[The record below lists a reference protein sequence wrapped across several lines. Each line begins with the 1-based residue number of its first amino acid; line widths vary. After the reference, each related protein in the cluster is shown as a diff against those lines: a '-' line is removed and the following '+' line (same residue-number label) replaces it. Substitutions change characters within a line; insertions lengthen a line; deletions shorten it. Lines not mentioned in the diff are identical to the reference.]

1 MTQEEMNLLVPQKLD
16 ALEKQHDV
24 RVLLAVESGSR
35 AWGFAS
41 PDSDFDVRF
50 IYVHRPAFYL
60 RLENRRDVIEE
71 PVDDTWDVSG
81 WDLDKTL
88 RLLFKSNPTLCEWL
102 RSPIVY
108 RETGFSQR
116 IEPLTEEYF
125 SVKSALYHYLNTARH
140 TIRGYLQGGDGAAQ
154 EIFLRPPAHSGL
166 PLGAGAKVPAAGALF
181 PACGGGAA

>member
-16 ALEKQHDV
+16 VLEKRHDI

-50 IYVHRPAFYL
+50 ICVHRP
-60 RLENRRDVIEE
+60 E
-71 PVDDTWDVSG
+71 PYPE
-81 WDLDKTL
+81 L
-88 RLLFKSNPTLCEWL
+88 
-102 RSPIVY
+102 SP
-108 RETGFSQR
+108 
-116 IEPLTEEYF
+116 
-125 SVKSALYHYLNTARH
+125 
-140 TIRGYLQGGDGAAQ
+140 GGDGAAQ

-181 PACGGGAA
+181 PACGGGAAGQPEPSRGASAGAENERPGKAGDPAHPGDQPLSGGEHGGAEPGYGKSSRGKSPGLGNMNQFLLAELQS